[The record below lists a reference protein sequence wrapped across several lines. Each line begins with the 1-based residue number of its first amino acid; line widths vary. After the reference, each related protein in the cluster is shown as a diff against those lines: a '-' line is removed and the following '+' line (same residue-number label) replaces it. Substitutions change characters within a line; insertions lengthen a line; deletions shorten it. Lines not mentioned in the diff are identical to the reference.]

1 MKLSLILI
9 VAFIGLSAAFDDLS
23 LNAWNQYKLK
33 HNKQYTNVDE
43 DAARFAIWKMNANK
57 IGRHNAEAQK
67 GLHTFTLKM
76 NKFGDLTNREFR
88 AKMNGFKPSLK
99 LNSIKPLSVFESS
112 PNTQNPDSV
121 DWRTQGYVTPIKD
134 QGQCGSCWAFSS
146 TGSLEGQ
153 HFKATG
159 KLVSLSEQN
168 LVDCSQKYGNMGC
181 EGGLMDQAF
190 TYIKENQ
197 GIDTESSYPYRA
209 VVCILSFS
217 SLFY

>member
-1 MKLSLILI
+1 MKFSFILLVALIG
-9 VAFIGLSAAFDDLS
+9 FSAAFEDAS
-23 LNAWNQYKLK
+23 LNAWKEFKLR

-43 DAARFAIWKMNANK
+43 DAARFAIFKMNANK
-57 IGRHNAEAQK
+57 VNRHNAEAQK

-88 AKMNGFKPSLK
+88 SMMNGFKPSLK
-99 LNSIKPLSVFESS
+99 LNSIKPVSVFESS
-112 PNTQNPDSV
+112 PNVQIPDSV
-121 DWRTQGYVTPIKD
+121 DWRTQGYVTAIKD

-153 HFKATG
+153 HFKSTG
-159 KLVSLSEQN
+159 KLISLSEQN

-181 EGGLMDQAF
+181 DGGLMDQAF

-209 VVCILSFS
+209 VVSV
-217 SLFY
+217 FYF